1 MLSEAGAEGQIL
13 PSSTFCSI
21 QTLSGWMSPPAWGGT
36 RPRRPTR
43 TGEGPVLLRPP
54 VPLLSSPETPSH
66 RPRNCLTW
74 APVASRVDAQNH
86 PSPSCVFAKLSW
98 VPAGSPPRIHHHVV
112 IPASSPCSTVT
123 SHASSRARPCRG
135 PHRSSPGWT

>member
-1 MLSEAGAEGQIL
+1 
-13 PSSTFCSI
+13 
-21 QTLSGWMSPPAWGGT
+21 MSPPAWGQGT
-36 RPRRPTR
+36 RSGRPTR
-43 TGEGPVLLRPP
+43 TGKVPVLLRPP

-74 APVASRVDAQNH
+74 APVASQVDAQSH
-86 PSPSCVFAKLSW
+86 PSPSCVSAKLSW

-123 SHASSRARPCRG
+123 SHASSRAGPAVDLTVHLQGGRRPVSEPCSCPPRETSG
-135 PHRSSPGWT
+135 N